1 MKRILYI
8 HHGGGIGG
16 APLSLL
22 FLLRQLDRMRYEP
35 IVVTLKPGPVVDLYR
50 AEGIETFVETGI
62 SDFSHTT
69 LEWYGGRDLWRL
81 PGKLLRLPLSIH
93 RAHFLI
99 RRLQPDLVHLNS
111 STLAPAAIACTRE
124 GVPVVW
130 HIREPLAQG
139 YFGLRRHWLRQM
151 IHRHAKRVIAIC
163 QHDADQLIPSE
174 RVRVIYNF
182 VDFAHFDRSLDGSA
196 VRAELGIAPQAPVVL
211 MLGGV
216 AQPKGTL
223 VLIKALP
230 LLLAELPEAR
240 VIVAGPPLR
249 EAESSSLKRLAKQ
262 ILGVDHYSQ
271 QIRHTLESFRPEVR
285 AALIFT
291 GIRQDIP
298 QLIAASDCVVFPSVV
313 PHFARPLVEAAA
325 MAKPGVASDLGGPRE
340 LILPGETGLLVPPDE
355 PAALAAA
362 LAEVL
367 SDPVAARRMGESAYR
382 RARELFD
389 ARKNAAATITVY
401 DEIAD

>member
-22 FLLRQLDRMRYEP
+22 FLLRQLDRTRYEP

-81 PGKLLRLPLSIH
+81 PGKLLRLPPSIH
-93 RAHFLI
+93 CARALI

-124 GVPVVW
+124 GVPVIW

-139 YFGLRRHWLRQM
+139 YFGLRRRWLRQV

-174 RVRVIYNF
+174 QVRVIYNF

-240 VIVAGPPLR
+240 VVVAGPPLR
-249 EAESSSLKRLAKQ
+249 EAESSGLKGLAKQ
-262 ILGVDHYSQ
+262 VLGVDHYSQ
-271 QIRHTLESFRPEVR
+271 QIRHTLESFSPEVR

-340 LILPGETGLLVPPDE
+340 LIVPGETGLLVPPNE

-367 SDPVAARRMGESAYR
+367 GDPAVARRMGESAYR